1 GVVPPVAPS
10 TTDPRIPIVC
20 AMVRPGSA
28 TPLHEREK
36 VANGI
41 VYEER
46 VTPDQT
52 RLELVWR
59 HVGVVGRSGHA
70 LVPVDLEA
78 CVPLLADEEGAVFG
92 CRHQEAREGAVPERR
107 LVRLRSGKPPLRL
120 AAAQSLP
127 GDVHLHPLSQGRL
140 LAWID
145 RAQNPGP
152 QDSAEEVTA
161 AELD

>member
-1 GVVPPVAPS
+1 MRWLGCLGLGAIIGSASAAPAAEPPVAPS

-70 LVPVDLEA
+70 LVPVDLDA
-78 CVPLLADEEGAVFG
+78 C
-92 CRHQEAREGAVPERR
+92 
-107 LVRLRSGKPPLRL
+107 
-120 AAAQSLP
+120 
-127 GDVHLHPLSQGRL
+127 
-140 LAWID
+140 
-145 RAQNPGP
+145 
-152 QDSAEEVTA
+152 
-161 AELD
+161 